1 MDFRSFCMLETESL
15 RTALARLNQAAK
27 KVLFLTDAAGH
38 LTAALTDGD
47 VRRHLLSGGTLED
60 SAANAGNH
68 RPITATGREE
78 AIRLLAQHGCI
89 AVPVLDGAGRIMD
102 IVLEDERQAEPH
114 AALGLPVVIMAGG
127 KGTRLE
133 PYTKI
138 LPKPLIPVGDLPIME
153 HIMRQFR
160 QYGCTEFH
168 GIVNYK
174 KQLIKAYFSE
184 NEEHFN
190 TVWYDEDKPLGTGGG
205 LSLLKGKLSGTFFL
219 TNCDLLIFTD
229 YEKLLRFHRESG
241 SAVTMVCAE
250 KHVTIPYGVVETGEN
265 GVITAMRE
273 KPAFQFLTNTG
284 LYLVEPEVLEDIGED
299 EVIGF
304 PDIIERQRRK
314 GRRVSTY
321 TVGEADWLDMGQLD
335 ELEKM
340 RERLYG
346 KP

>member
-1 MDFRSFCMLETESL
+1 MEFHALCIQPAHTVQQAL
-15 RTALARLNQAAK
+15 RQLDQTGK
-27 KVLFLTDAAGH
+27 KILFLTDAAGH

-47 VRRHLLSGGTLED
+47 VRRYLLAGGTLED

-68 RPITATGREE
+68 HPIAASSREE
-78 AIRLLAQHGCI
+78 ALRLLARHGCV
-89 AVPVLDGAGRIMD
+89 AVPVLDGEGCITD
-102 IVLEDERQAEPH
+102 IVLEGERQTEPC

-229 YEKLLRFHRESG
+229 YEKLLRFHR
-241 SAVTMVCAE
+241 AVSYT
-250 KHVTIPYGVVETGEN
+250 H
-265 GVITAMRE
+265 
-273 KPAFQFLTNTG
+273 LTLPTKRI
-284 LYLVEPEVLEDIGED
+284 V
-299 EVIGF
+299 
-304 PDIIERQRRK
+304 
-314 GRRVSTY
+314 
-321 TVGEADWLDMGQLD
+321 
-335 ELEKM
+335 
-340 RERLYG
+340 
-346 KP
+346 

>member
-1 MDFRSFCMLETESL
+1 MDFQSFCMLETESL
-15 RTALARLNQAAK
+15 RTALARLNQNEK
-27 KVLFLTDAAGH
+27 KILFLSDIAGR

-47 VRRHLLSGGTLED
+47 VRRYLLSGGTLED

-168 GIVNYK
+168 GIVN
-174 KQLIKAYFSE
+174 
-184 NEEHFN
+184 
-190 TVWYDEDKPLGTGGG
+190 
-205 LSLLKGKLSGTFFL
+205 
-219 TNCDLLIFTD
+219 
-229 YEKLLRFHRESG
+229 
-241 SAVTMVCAE
+241 
-250 KHVTIPYGVVETGEN
+250 
-265 GVITAMRE
+265 
-273 KPAFQFLTNTG
+273 
-284 LYLVEPEVLEDIGED
+284 
-299 EVIGF
+299 
-304 PDIIERQRRK
+304 
-314 GRRVSTY
+314 
-321 TVGEADWLDMGQLD
+321 
-335 ELEKM
+335 
-340 RERLYG
+340 
-346 KP
+346 